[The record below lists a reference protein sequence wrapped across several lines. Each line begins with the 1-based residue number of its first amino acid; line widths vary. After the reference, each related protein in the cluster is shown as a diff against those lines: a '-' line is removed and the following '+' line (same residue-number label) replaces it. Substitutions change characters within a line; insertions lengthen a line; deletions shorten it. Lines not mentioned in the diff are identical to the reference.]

1 MAVALL
7 AVLLIATAASSAG
20 DTKKTDVLQKLLTKT
35 ENVRM
40 LRGKQQ
46 QESQPDLAR
55 VERRAQL
62 SDDEREIM
70 TKQIMQALSG
80 MLASEVISPPK
91 TCLVHPWFCGVGLTL
106 TRSY

>member
-1 MAVALL
+1 MSGKDVMAVALL

-20 DTKKTDVLQKLLTKT
+20 NTKKTDVLQKLLTKM

-70 TKQIMQALSG
+70 TKQIMQALSEMMNTDC
-80 MLASEVISPPK
+80 MLDRDYQGWVDFGRRDAK
-91 TCLVHPWFCGVGLTL
+91 
-106 TRSY
+106 